1 MAAEDAAKALP
12 DALQSPDGSP
22 SPTVTNS
29 PFVVESAPKID
40 PYAELA
46 ALPSHLVG
54 EIIDGVLHTQPR
66 PSLRHSHASSV
77 LGEELGPPF
86 RRGRGGPGGW
96 ILLDEPELHLG
107 PRPDVLVPDLAGW
120 RKERVPELPETDYFV
135 VAPDWVA
142 EVLSPSTLRL
152 DRGPKLAIYRR
163 EGVRHV
169 WLLDPVTR
177 TLEIFRLTGDV
188 YGWVATHEGDAVVRA
203 EPFDAIELQ
212 LGLLWTT

>member
-1 MAAEDAAKALP
+1 M
-12 DALQSPDGSP
+12 
-22 SPTVTNS
+22 TNS
-29 PFVVESAPKID
+29 PLVVKPDHKID

-46 ALPSHLVG
+46 ALPSNLIG
-54 EIIDGVLHTQPR
+54 EVIEGVLHTQPR
-66 PSLRHSHASSV
+66 PSPRHAQATSV
-77 LGEELGPPF
+77 LAEELGPPF

-96 ILLDEPELHLG
+96 MLLFEPELHLG

-152 DRGPKLAIYRR
+152 DRGKKLAVYRR

-169 WLLDPVTR
+169 WLVDPVAR

-188 YGWVATHEGDAVVRA
+188 LGWVATHEGDAVVRA

>member
-1 MAAEDAAKALP
+1 MTDSRL
-12 DALQSPDGSP
+12 
-22 SPTVTNS
+22 
-29 PFVVESAPKID
+29 VVDPARKID

-46 ALPSHLVG
+46 ALAPQLVG
-54 EIIDGVLHTQPR
+54 EVVEGVLHTQPR
-66 PSLRHSHASSV
+66 PSPRHAHASSV

-107 PRPDVLVPDLAGW
+107 PRTDVLVPDLAGW
-120 RKERVPELPETDYFV
+120 RKERVAELPEADYFV

-152 DRGPKLAIYRR
+152 DRGAKLGIYRR

-169 WLLDPVTR
+169 WLVDPVAR
-177 TLEIFRLTGDV
+177 TLEVFRLTGDV